1 MKINVAYILQNA
13 TGINIEAP
21 MINFPGGPY
30 RPPRRAHDVNSVCP
44 WCGAEKSFACE
55 FGKGDF
61 CPWEK
66 HQDDIAEM
74 PIAPPPPPS
83 PPGIVWPWQYKAY
96 AAALERGESEEAA
109 AEIGRSTI
117 R

>member
-1 MKINVAYILQNA
+1 M
-13 TGINIEAP
+13 T
-21 MINFPGGPY
+21 NFPGGPY

-66 HQDDIAEM
+66 HQDDIVEPEM
-74 PIAPPPPPS
+74 PIAPPPPPN